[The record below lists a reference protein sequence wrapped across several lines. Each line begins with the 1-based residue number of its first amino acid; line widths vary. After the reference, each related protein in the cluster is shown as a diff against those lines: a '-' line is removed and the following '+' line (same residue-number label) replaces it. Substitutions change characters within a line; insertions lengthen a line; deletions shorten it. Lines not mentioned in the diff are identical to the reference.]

1 MTGPLL
7 TVHGLSVTF
16 VGSGR
21 PVPAVRG
28 IDFEVHANEVLGI
41 VGESGS
47 GKSVTSL
54 AISGLLDETAQV
66 QGSIRLAGVEVTT
79 LDAES
84 LRQMRGRDVGMVFQD
99 PTTTLNPVLPI
110 GRQVIEGQVAHGRVA
125 RGQAHARAVELLR
138 EVDIPDPQGRVNQF
152 PHQFSGGMRQRAV
165 IAMAM
170 AGKPRLIIA
179 DEPTTA
185 LDVTVQAQVL
195 SVLAR
200 RQRDTGAA
208 VILITHDLGVV
219 AEVAHRVAVMYGG
232 RIVESGSVQDIFHL
246 PRHPYT
252 VGLLRSMP
260 RIDTVDER
268 LVPIP
273 GQPPSPAQLPTGCS
287 FHPRC
292 AIGRERALCAQQ
304 TPVLRN
310 VGNLHASACH
320 YPDEVAG
327 LLTDDAQAGASRASP
342 AAAEPAKPGS
352 DAGMPRPATV
362 VSGQARDAT
371 AGVKPLLEVDR
382 LQVFFPVKAGL
393 LRRRVGWVR
402 AVDGV
407 SLTVRAGETV
417 GLVGESGCGKTTT
430 GRAIMGLLPTSNGT
444 VRFDGRDITHLAPSE
459 MRRVRRNMQ
468 YIFQDPYSSLNPIK
482 TVGEIVAEP
491 LRIHG
496 LYDETGGAR
505 WVSELFDLVGLP
517 SSMVNRFPQEFSGG
531 QRQRIGIARA
541 LALKPRLL
549 ILDEPV
555 AALDVSIQAQVINL
569 LQDLQRELGLAYLF
583 IAHDLSVVRHI
594 SNRVAVMYLGRIVE
608 ESDRASL
615 YEHPTH
621 PYTQSLLSAVPVPD
635 PSTRDSRKRII
646 LEGDIPNPAAPP
658 SGCHFHPRCFKA
670 SAVCR
675 TEAPLFRAYPGL
687 PTHVACHH
695 AGPVDAVA
703 GTTMP
708 SNAMELSA

>member
-1 MTGPLL
+1 MAEPLL
-7 TVHGLSVTF
+7 SVKGLEVTF
-16 VGSGR
+16 TGSGR

-28 IDFEVHANEVLGI
+28 IDFEVFANEVLGI

-54 AISGLLDETAQV
+54 AISGLLDESAQV
-66 QGSIRLAGVEVTT
+66 RGSIRLDGQEVTT
-79 LDAES
+79 LDAQS

-110 GRQVIEGQVAHGRVA
+110 GRQVIEGQVAHGLVG
-125 RGQAHARAVELLR
+125 RGQAQDRAIGLLR
-138 EVDIPDPQGRVNQF
+138 EVDIPDPQGRVMQF

-170 AGKPRLIIA
+170 AGKPKLIIA

-195 SVLAR
+195 SVLAK
-200 RQRDTGAA
+200 RQRETGAA

-219 AEVAHRVAVMYGG
+219 AEVAHRVVVMYGG
-232 RIVESGSVQDIFHL
+232 RIVESAAVLDIFSQ

-260 RIDTVDER
+260 RIDIVDTR

-273 GQPPSPAQLPTGCS
+273 GQPPSPAQLPGGCA

-292 AIGRERALCAQQ
+292 AIGRDRPVCARQVPALRTVA
-304 TPVLRN
+304 P
-310 VGNLHASACH
+310 GHASACH
-320 YPDEVAG
+320 FPQEVAS
-327 LLTDDAQAGASRASP
+327 LFAQARLTPEADAASQP
-342 AAAEPAKPGS
+342 AVARLGE
-352 DAGMPRPATV
+352 TV
-362 VSGQARDAT
+362 GDTGQAARAV
-371 AGVKPLLEVDR
+371 AAPNVGRGVPLLEVDR

-393 LRRRVGWVR
+393 FQRRIGWVR

-407 SLTVRAGETV
+407 SLTVHAGQTV

-430 GRAIMGLLPTSNGT
+430 GRAIMGLVPSSAGT
-444 VRFDGRDITHLAPSE
+444 VRFDGRDITRLPASE
-459 MRRVRRNMQ
+459 MRKVRRNMQ

-496 LYDETGGAR
+496 LYHEVGGAR

-517 SSMVNRFPQEFSGG
+517 SAMVNRFPQEFSGG

-569 LQDLQRELGLAYLF
+569 LQDLQHELGLAYLF

-608 ESDRASL
+608 ESDRTSL

-646 LEGDIPNPAAPP
+646 LQGDIPNPAAPP

-670 SAVCR
+670 TAVCR
-675 TEAPLFRAYPGL
+675 TEAPAFRAYPGL

-695 AGPVDAVA
+695 AGPVDAAPGADAPA
-703 GTTMP
+703 GF
-708 SNAMELSA
+708 MEVMA